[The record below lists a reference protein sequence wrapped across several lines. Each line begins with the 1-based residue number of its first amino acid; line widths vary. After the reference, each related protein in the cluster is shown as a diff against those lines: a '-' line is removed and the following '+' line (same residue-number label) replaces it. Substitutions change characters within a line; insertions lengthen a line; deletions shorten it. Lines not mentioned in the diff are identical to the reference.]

1 MKPVLLDSGVI
12 VALLDRRER
21 YHEQCV
27 RVLEEMEQPLATC
40 EAVLSES
47 CFLLKKIPR
56 ASDRIMANVKE
67 GIFQIPFQLTRST
80 LPVQEILRKYRDLPV
95 SFADACLVQ
104 IADELDTGDILT
116 LDSDF
121 IHFRWRKTRA
131 FRMLI
136 SLV

>member
-21 YHEQCV
+21 FHEKCV
-27 RVLEEMEQPLATC
+27 RVLEELEQPLATC

-47 CFLLKKIPR
+47 CFLLKKIPG
-56 ASDRIMANVKE
+56 ASDKILANVEE
-67 GIFQIPFQLTRST
+67 GIFQIPFQLSHST
-80 LPVQEILRKYRDLPV
+80 ASVHEILRKYRDLPV

-104 IADELDTGDILT
+104 MADELDTGEILT

-121 IHFRWRKTRA
+121 VHYRWRKTHP

-136 SLV
+136 PLD

>member
-12 VALLDRRER
+12 VALLDRSER

-27 RVLEEMEQPLATC
+27 RVLEELQQPLATC

-47 CFLLKKIPR
+47 CFLLKKFPR
-56 ASDRIMANVKE
+56 ASDRIMANVEE

-80 LPVQEILRKYRDLPV
+80 ASVHEILRKYRDLPV

-104 IADELDTGDILT
+104 MADELDTGDILT

-121 IHFRWRKTRA
+121 HIYRWSRNRS
-131 FRMLI
+131 FQFLI
-136 SLV
+136 EK